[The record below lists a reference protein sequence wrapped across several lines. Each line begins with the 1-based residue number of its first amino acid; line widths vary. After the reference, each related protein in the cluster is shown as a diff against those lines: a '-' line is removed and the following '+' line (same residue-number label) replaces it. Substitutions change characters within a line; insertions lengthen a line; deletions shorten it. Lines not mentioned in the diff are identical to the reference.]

1 MTRIIVLALGL
12 MLLGLSAVALWVT
25 ASPAPEN
32 ELQRQPKLLGRLRRQ
47 RFGNG
52 FNGPKRGW
60 FARKSLI

>member
-32 ELQRQPKLLGRLRRQ
+32 ELQRQPKLLGR
-47 RFGNG
+47 FA
-52 FNGPKRGW
+52 PSEIWKRIQW
-60 FARKSLI
+60 A